1 MQFFHK
7 FKKITFLFFILL
19 TLNTNLIYAESI
31 NGSATG
37 ANANISSTSTN
48 INSATDAD
56 SSNTSSNNSS
66 TDAAIPNTYS
76 PACILMDQNSGKILY
91 SKNANTKMYPAS
103 TTKIMTA
110 ILTLE
115 NCKLDDVATASHNAV
130 YSIPYS
136 YSVATIQEGKE
147 LTIEQLLN
155 VLLIPSA
162 NDAAVVLAEHIAGS
176 VEAFAEMMNNK
187 AVEIGCKNTHFVNPN
202 GIHNEDHYS
211 TAYDLAL
218 MGQYAMKFDVFRSI
232 VSKTSYALPATAKYD
247 KEDRLFNTTNDL
259 IKKNY
264 SSSPRN
270 YYYEYATGAKTGYT
284 DAAKSCI
291 VATATKNDVSL
302 IAVVLHD
309 STTDAGLSQ
318 RALDCKALFE
328 YGFNNYSEKTIV
340 NKTDVAKQIT
350 VENAT
355 KETENLDLLY
365 ENSLEGLIPNNVDIS
380 TYTPNIKLSDNISAP
395 IFEGTKLG
403 TATFDIDGFSY
414 TCDLVASH
422 TVYKSNYTK
431 TLMELALLIIFLF
444 ILAKFL
450 HFINN
455 RKNNNRTNNYKKSKN
470 SKNIRSK
477 NSRNSKNRKYASDTR
492 SSKAV
497 VKAKNSKPAKR
508 TSTKTLFKHL
518 GIFNHKDYEKSYI
531 DDFYPKY

>member
-37 ANANISSTSTN
+37 ANANISSTSAN

-56 SSNTSSNNSS
+56 SSDTSSNNSS
-66 TDAAIPNTYS
+66 TDASIPSTYS

-115 NCKLDDVATASHNAV
+115 NCKLDEVATASHNAV

-136 YSVATIQEGKE
+136 YSVATIQEGEE

-270 YYYEYATGAKTGYT
+270 YYYKYATGAKTGYT

-309 STTDAGLSQ
+309 STTDEGLSQ

-350 VENAT
+350 IENAT

-365 ENSLEGLIPNNVDIS
+365 EDSLEGLIPNNVDIS

-414 TCDLVASH
+414 TYDLIASH

-444 ILAKFL
+444 IFAKFL
-450 HFINN
+450 HFINH
-455 RKNNNRTNNYKKSKN
+455 RKNSTKYKKSRKTKSKN
-470 SKNIRSK
+470 SKN
-477 NSRNSKNRKYASDTR
+477 RKYSSNTR
-492 SSKAV
+492 SSRAV
-497 VKAKNSKPAKR
+497 VNTKNSKI
-508 TSTKTLFKHL
+508 TSTKTIFKHL
-518 GIFNHKDYEKSYI
+518 GILNHKNNEKSYI

>member
-37 ANANISSTSTN
+37 ANASVSSTSTN
-48 INSATDAD
+48 INSATDVD
-56 SSNTSSNNSS
+56 SSDTSSNNSS
-66 TDAAIPNTYS
+66 TDASIPSTYS

-115 NCKLDDVATASHNAV
+115 NCKLDEVATASHNAV

-136 YSVATIQEGKE
+136 YSVATIQEGEE

-232 VSKTSYALPATAKYD
+232 VSKTYYALPATAKYD
-247 KEDRLFNTTNDL
+247 KDDRKFNTTNDL

-291 VATATKNDVSL
+291 VATATKDDVSL

-309 STTDAGLSQ
+309 SITDEGLSQ

-365 ENSLEGLIPNNVDIS
+365 EDSLEGLIPNNVDIS

-444 ILAKFL
+444 IFAKFL

-477 NSRNSKNRKYASDTR
+477 NSRNSKNRKYASNTK

>member
-31 NGSATG
+31 NGSATST
-37 ANANISSTSTN
+37 NVSVSNTSTN
-48 INSATDAD
+48 INLATDAD
-56 SSNTSSNNSS
+56 INSYNTTVNSN
-66 TDAAIPNTYS
+66 IPSTYS
-76 PACILMDQNSGKILY
+76 PSCILMDQNSGKILY

-115 NCKLDDVATASHNAV
+115 NCNLDEVATASHNAV

-136 YSVATIQEGKE
+136 YSVATIQEGEE

-176 VEAFAEMMNNK
+176 VEAFADMMNNK

-218 MGQYAMKFDVFRSI
+218 MGQYAMKFDVFKSI
-232 VSKTSYALPATAKYD
+232 VSKTYYALPATAKYD
-247 KEDRLFNTTNDL
+247 KDDRKFNTTNDL

-309 STTDAGLSQ
+309 STTDD
-318 RALDCKALFE
+318 RFK
-328 YGFNNYSEKTIV
+328 
-340 NKTDVAKQIT
+340 
-350 VENAT
+350 
-355 KETENLDLLY
+355 
-365 ENSLEGLIPNNVDIS
+365 P
-380 TYTPNIKLSDNISAP
+380 
-395 IFEGTKLG
+395 
-403 TATFDIDGFSY
+403 
-414 TCDLVASH
+414 
-422 TVYKSNYTK
+422 KSFR
-431 TLMELALLIIFLF
+431 L
-444 ILAKFL
+444 
-450 HFINN
+450 
-455 RKNNNRTNNYKKSKN
+455 
-470 SKNIRSK
+470 
-477 NSRNSKNRKYASDTR
+477 
-492 SSKAV
+492 
-497 VKAKNSKPAKR
+497 
-508 TSTKTLFKHL
+508 
-518 GIFNHKDYEKSYI
+518 
-531 DDFYPKY
+531 

>member
-1 MQFFHK
+1 MQFLYK
-7 FKKITFLFFILL
+7 LKKTFFIFFILL
-19 TLNTNLIYAESI
+19 TLNVNYIYATSI
-31 NGSATG
+31 NGSVLLPG
-37 ANANISSTSTN
+37 SDSVNSNASSSISEQTS
-48 INSATDAD
+48 
-56 SSNTSSNNSS
+56 
-66 TDAAIPNTYS
+66 IPNVYS

-91 SKNANTKMYPAS
+91 SKNANTRMYPAS

-136 YSVATIQEGKE
+136 YSVATIQEGE
-147 LTIEQLLN
+147 QLTIEQLLN

-162 NDAAVVLAEHIAGS
+162 NDAAVVLAEHVAGS

-187 AVEIGCKNTHFVNPN
+187 AIEIGCKGTHFVNPN
-202 GIHNEDHYS
+202 GVHNEDHYS

-247 KEDRLFNTTNDL
+247 KTDRMFNTTNDL

-291 VATATKNDVSL
+291 VATATKGDVSL

-309 STTDAGLSQ
+309 STTDDGLSQ
-318 RALDCKALFE
+318 RALDCKTLFE
-328 YGFNNYSEKTIV
+328 YGFNNYSVKTVV
-340 NKTDVAKQIT
+340 NQSDVAKQIT
-350 VENAT
+350 VSGAT
-355 KETENLDLLY
+355 KETESLDLLY
-365 ENSLEGLIPNNVDIS
+365 ENSLSGLIPNDVDVS
-380 TYTPNIKLSDNISAP
+380 TCTPNIKLSDNIMAP

-414 TCDLVASH
+414 SCNLIASH
-422 TVYKSNYTK
+422 TVYKSNYIK
-431 TLMELALLIIFLF
+431 TLMELILLILFLF
-444 ILAKFL
+444 IFAKII
-450 HFINN
+450 HFTNA
-455 RKNNNRTNNYKKSKN
+455 RKKKN
-470 SKNIRSK
+470 SKTVAKQNKSNK
-477 NSRNSKNRKYASDTR
+477 SRKT
-492 SSKAV
+492 SSK
-497 VKAKNSKPAKR
+497 KGSN
-508 TSTKTLFKHL
+508 
-518 GIFNHKDYEKSYI
+518 KSYI
-531 DDFYPKY
+531 NNFYPTYKSTEK